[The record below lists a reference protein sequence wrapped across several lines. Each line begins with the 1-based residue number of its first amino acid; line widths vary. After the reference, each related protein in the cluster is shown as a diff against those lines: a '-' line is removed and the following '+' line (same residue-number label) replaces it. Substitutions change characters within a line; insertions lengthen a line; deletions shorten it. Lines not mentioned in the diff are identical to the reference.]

1 MFRNSLRRVLC
12 GVAAALLIPLGAGFA
27 GAATESGAVTA
38 SRSVTD
44 FGAVTASGVSGMT
57 KINVSTHLN
66 RVFTQALRDYLT
78 AEPTV
83 VDSRK
88 YVRAGRSA
96 LANEAARLLT
106 LFSVNSREKQTGR

>member
-1 MFRNSLRRVLC
+1 M
-12 GVAAALLIPLGAGFA
+12 AAIRA
-27 GAATESGAVTA
+27 
-38 SRSVTD
+38 
-44 FGAVTASGVSGMT
+44 GMT

-66 RVFTQALRDYLT
+66 RVFTEALRGYLT

-96 LANEAARLLT
+96 VAAEAARLLT
-106 LFSVNSREKQTGR
+106 LFSVIDGENQSQR